1 MTTSTEI
8 ETEDI
13 VWSEAI
19 WPEDSHITDAV
30 IEESRKARVEL
41 LAAMA
46 ETRAARAE
54 S

>member
-1 MTTSTEI
+1 MTTPTTI
-8 ETEDI
+8 ETDPR
-13 VWSEAI
+13 SLAD
-19 WPEDSHITDAV
+19 WPEDSHLTDAV
-30 IEESRKARVEL
+30 IKGSRESVAEL

>member
-1 MTTSTEI
+1 MTTTA
-8 ETEDI
+8 TTPADI
-13 VWSEAI
+13 VRSLAD
-19 WPEDSHITDAV
+19 WPEDSHLTDKV
-30 IEESRKARVEL
+30 IEGSQESVAEL

>member
-1 MTTSTEI
+1 MTTTETA
-8 ETEDI
+8 EV
-13 VWSEAI
+13 VWSRVD

-30 IEESRKARVEL
+30 ISESVKARAEL
-41 LAAMA
+41 VAAMA